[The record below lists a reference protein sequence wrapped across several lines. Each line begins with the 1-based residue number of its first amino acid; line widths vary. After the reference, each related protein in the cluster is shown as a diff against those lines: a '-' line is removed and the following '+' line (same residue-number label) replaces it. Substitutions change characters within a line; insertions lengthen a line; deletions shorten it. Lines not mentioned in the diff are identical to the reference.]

1 MQHLELSFTNIN
13 ISVQVG
19 DLIFYI
25 ATFSTAG
32 GFDFSNSPKLL
43 FGVVVDINGNALT
56 VEYDDI
62 NNPNLPPNPG
72 DYIMFA
78 KDQVVNKSGLKGYYL
93 SANFVNNSKGPVE
106 LFSVGSE
113 VSESSK

>member
-1 MQHLELSFTNIN
+1 MQHLDISFTNIN

-25 ATFSTAG
+25 PIYSTAG
-32 GFDFSNSPKLL
+32 GFDFSNAPKRL
-43 FGVVVDINGNALT
+43 FGAVVEIDGNTIT

-62 NNPNLPPNPG
+62 NNVYEPPLPG

-93 SANFVNNSKGPVE
+93 SANFVNSSKGPVE
-106 LFSVGSE
+106 LYSVGSE